1 MLERSVSPVLQ
12 EGTKL
17 NRTAAMGVE
26 PRSPPNFLK
35 DESHSHNCASVFDK
49 PRPQVLDSG
58 AD

>member
-17 NRTAAMGVE
+17 NRTAATGVG
-26 PRSPPNFLK
+26 PRSPPNLLK
-35 DESHSHNCASVFDK
+35 DKSHPDNCASVFDK
-49 PRPQVLDSG
+49 PRSQFLDSD